1 MEQMWGCRI
10 LSKMG
15 VSQIVDFLSLG
26 CVKNKI
32 VMGMTHAF
40 DPSTPEAGAG
50 GSLSSRA
57 VWSPGHSGRCRKTLS
72 EVADKLQLEVTGT

>member
-1 MEQMWGCRI
+1 MWGCRI

-15 VSQIVDFLSLG
+15 VLQIVDFLGLG

-32 VMGMTHAF
+32 VMGMTYAF
-40 DPSTPEAGAG
+40 NPRTPEAEAG

-57 VWSPGHSGRCRKTLS
+57 VWSPGQPGLCRETLS
-72 EVADKLQLEVTGT
+72 